1 MFLLKFIDQRLF
13 NLFSIS
19 FAVKIESMAEN
30 NKHANKT
37 ETETGSIAKKHS
49 PSPFNLRVL
58 RYKEMKNSH
67 IKIMKINIKIMKINN
82 RVILLLILSNL
93 LKFIFIWSPFKFK

>member
-67 IKIMKINIKIMKINN
+67 IKIMKINN